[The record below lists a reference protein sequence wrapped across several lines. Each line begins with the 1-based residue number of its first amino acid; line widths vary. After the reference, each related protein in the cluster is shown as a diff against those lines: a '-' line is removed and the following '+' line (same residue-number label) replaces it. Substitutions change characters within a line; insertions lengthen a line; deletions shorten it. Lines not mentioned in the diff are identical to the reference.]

1 MNFQHFEYILILAE
15 EKSFSKAADRLF
27 MTQSALSQYVR
38 KLEKQLNITLFDRK
52 NGPVT
57 PTPEGELYLEAL
69 KKTKQNMLDF
79 TKQLSDLTELRL
91 GHLSIGT
98 SSFRAANLF
107 PTVIKEFQTRF
118 PGIQLDIVTGNIK
131 WIKEKLFSGEIDFV
145 IENNHFEKEFF
156 HYENLYTETHYLALS
171 KKHPLSETIK
181 DFALDYNEIRD
192 EQERLFLTPALPLS
206 TCPDLPLI
214 GVKPEN
220 SFYQCHKYIYT
231 ESGIQP
237 NIVTTVD
244 QIETAFRWCEAGIA
258 AALIPDSLILHGNF
272 TNHPSYYKLNLLA
285 ASQEI
290 VFAVRKGCHISA
302 ATKKFLEI
310 LRTLIGFGTWDQPM

>member
-1 MNFQHFEYILILAE
+1 MNFDHFEYILTLAE

-38 KLEKQLNITLFDRK
+38 KLEKQMNITLFDRK

-69 KKTKQNMLDF
+69 RKTKQNMLDF
-79 TKQLSDLTELRL
+79 TKQLSDLTELRI

-118 PGIQLDIVTGNIK
+118 PGIQLDIITGNIK
-131 WIKEKLFSGEIDFV
+131 WIKEKLFSGEIDFI
-145 IENNHFEKEFF
+145 IENKDFEKEFF
-156 HYENLYTETHYLALS
+156 HYESLYTETHYLALS
-171 KKHPLSETIK
+171 KNHPLSETIK
-181 DFALDYNEIRD
+181 DFALDYNDIR
-192 EQERLFLTPALPLS
+192 EEREHLFLTPALPLN
-206 TCPDLPLI
+206 TCPALPLI

-220 SFYQCHKYIYT
+220 SFYQCHKYIYN

-244 QIETAFRWCEAGIA
+244 HIETAFRWCEAGIA

-272 TNHPSYYKLNLLA
+272 INHPAYYKLDLQS

-310 LRTLIGFGTWDQPM
+310 LRTLIGFGTWGQPM

>member
-79 TKQLSDLTELRL
+79 TKQLSDLTGLRL

-145 IENNHFEKEFF
+145 IENNHF
-156 HYENLYTETHYLALS
+156 ETHYLALS

-258 AALIPDSLILHGNF
+258 AALIPDSLIHHGNF

-310 LRTLIGFGTWDQPM
+310 LRTLIGFGTWDQPT